1 MDGDALPELGF
12 YALAGGSLAPRD
24 AIAEVTLAEELGL
37 GSGFLSERLG
47 VKEAATVTGAM
58 GAVTTGL
65 GIATG
70 VTNFSTRHP
79 LVTAA
84 HATTMQAL
92 TGGRY
97 TLGLG
102 RGVDRMMMAMGLKT
116 ATTAQLEDFAGLMRR
131 VTAGEAVMGHD
142 GPAGRWP
149 YLGISPRPACPTPL
163 LVTAFGPQ
171 TLKLAARAFDA
182 VVLHTFFTD
191 ETTRRCVE
199 TVREECERIG
209 RDPRAVRVWSC
220 YAVVRDDLPGDLVL
234 KKTVGRL
241 ASYLQGYGDLLV
253 ATNGWSPE
261 PLERFRADP
270 VVKSIWGAIDTVGT
284 PRELEHIKN
293 LLPAEWLAPAALGS
307 ATDCATLVA
316 KQFELGVDGVIM
328 HGATPEELA
337 PVIAAYRGIRQ
348 AARHDGLPRN
358 PGAPRRGLP
367 AAPAQ

>member
-1 MDGDALPELGF
+1 VDALPELGF
-12 YALAGGSLAPRD
+12 YALAGGSLTPRD

-37 GSGFLSERLG
+37 GSAFLSERLG
-47 VKEAATVTGAM
+47 VKEAATVTGAI
-58 GAVTTGL
+58 GAVTTEL

-70 VTNFSTRHP
+70 VTNVNTRHP

-102 RGVDRMMMAMGLKT
+102 RGVDRMMMAMGLTT

-149 YLGISPRPACPTPL
+149 YLGISPEPAYPTPL
-163 LVTAFGPQ
+163 LITAFGPR
-171 TLKLAARAFDA
+171 TLRLAARAFDA

-199 TVREECERIG
+199 TVRAECERTG
-209 RDPRAVRVWSC
+209 RDPGSVRVWSC
-220 YAVVRDDLPGDLVL
+220 YAVVREDLPEDLIL

-261 PLERFRADP
+261 PLARFRADP
-270 VVKSIWGAIDTVGT
+270 VVKSVRGAIDTVAT
-284 PRELEHIKN
+284 PRELEHIKT
-293 LLPAEWLAPAALGS
+293 LFPQDWLAPAALGS
-307 ATDCATLVA
+307 AAECAAAVSR
-316 KQFELGVDGVIM
+316 QFDLGVDGVIM

-337 PVIAAYRGIRQ
+337 PVIAAYRGIRD
-348 AARHDGLPRN
+348 AARHADLPRN
-358 PGAPRRGLP
+358 PGAPRL
-367 AAPAQ
+367 AP

>member
-1 MDGDALPELGF
+1 MADSVLPELGF
-12 YALAGGSLAPRD
+12 YALAGGSLTPRD
-24 AIAEVTLAEELGL
+24 AIAEVRLAEELGL
-37 GSGFLSERLG
+37 GSGFLSERLN
-47 VKEAATVTGAM
+47 VKEAATITGAM
-58 GAVTTGL
+58 GAATTEL

-70 VTNFSTRHP
+70 VTNISTRHP

-92 TGGRY
+92 TSGRY

-102 RGVDRMMMAMGLKT
+102 RGVGRMMMALGRKPS
-116 ATTAQLEDFAGLMRR
+116 TTAELEDFAGIIRR
-131 VTAGEAVMGHD
+131 VTAGETILGHD

-149 YLGISPRPACPTPL
+149 YLGIAPKPEYPVPL
-163 LVTAFGPQ
+163 LLTAFGPQ
-171 TLKLAARAFDA
+171 SLRLAARAFDA
-182 VVLHTFFTD
+182 VVLHTFFSD

-199 TVREECERIG
+199 TVREECQRIG

-270 VVKSIWGAIDTVGT
+270 VVTSIRGAIDTIGT
-284 PRELEHIKN
+284 TAELEHIKA
-293 LLPAEWLAPAALGS
+293 LLPAQWLEAAALGS
-307 ATDCATLVA
+307 ATDCAALVS

-337 PVIAAYRGIRQ
+337 PVIEAYRGVRS
-348 AARHDGLPRN
+348 AARHAGLPRN
-358 PGAPRRGLP
+358 PGAPRPGLVDQQD
-367 AAPAQ
+367 A